1 MFHHFLYSKSKR
13 CEIMRKVAVIGV
25 GNSKFGNRSDVNVAE
40 LAYES
45 TKPAFEEAGIAAKD
59 VEFVAVGSV
68 GAGAWYEELLPA
80 VVSAEYCGLTGA
92 GLARCEAA
100 CSSGSAAFQTAYSAI
115 ASGQAEITMAL
126 GIEKMREIDTPTSM
140 EWIGRAGYYFWEFHN
155 FGLTFPAYYALYAN
169 AHMAKYGTTEE
180 DLALV
185 AVKNHKY
192 GSMNPKAHLQNK
204 ITVDDVLSSMVIA
217 SPLKLFDCCPMT
229 DGSAAII
236 LASEEKVKEL
246 KIDTPVWVAG
256 IGYSSGT
263 ANLSKR
269 KDYVGLEASVTA
281 AERAY
286 KTAEVTPDQLDFAE
300 VHDCFTIAEILA
312 YEDLGFCAKGEGVK
326 LIREGQTEIGGKIP
340 VNMDGGLKA
349 KGHPIGTTGC
359 SMIYELTKQLKEE
372 AVEKSRQVPLKNYI
386 GLAHNVGGTGHYC
399 YVTILRR

>member
-1 MFHHFLYSKSKR
+1 
-13 CEIMRKVAVIGV
+13 MRKVAVIGV
-25 GNSKFGNRSDVNVAE
+25 GNSKFGVRNDVNIAE
-40 LAYES
+40 LAFEAV
-45 TKPAFEEAGIAAKD
+45 KPSLEDAGITAKD
-59 VEFVAVGSV
+59 IEFVALGST

-80 VVSAEYCGLTGA
+80 VVSAEYCGLTKA
-92 GLARCEAA
+92 GLTRCEAA
-100 CSSGSAAFQTAYSAI
+100 CASGSAAFFTAYAAV
-115 ASGQAEITMAL
+115 ASGQAEIAMAL
-126 GIEKMREIDTPTSM
+126 GVEKMREIDSPTAM

-192 GSMNPKAHLQNK
+192 ATMNPIAHLQNK

-229 DGSAAII
+229 DGSASVIV
-236 LASEEKVKEL
+236 ASEEKVREL

-256 IGYSSGT
+256 IGYASGT
-263 ANLSKR
+263 ANMSKR
-269 KDYVGLEASVTA
+269 KDYVGLEASVLA
-281 AERAY
+281 SQMAY
-286 KTAEVTPDQLDFAE
+286 KIAKVTPNQIDVAE

-312 YEDLGFCAKGEGVK
+312 YEDIGLCAKGEGAK

-340 VNMDGGLKA
+340 VNVDGGLKA

-359 SMIYELTKQLKEE
+359 SMIYEITKQLREE
-372 AVEKSRQVPLKNYI
+372 ATEKSRQAPLKNYVA
-386 GLAHNVGGTGHYC
+386 LAHNVGGTGHYC

>member
-1 MFHHFLYSKSKR
+1 MR
-13 CEIMRKVAVIGV
+13 AVRKVAIIGV
-25 GNSKFGNRSDVNVAE
+25 GNSKFGVRNDVNIAE
-40 LAYES
+40 LTFEAV
-45 TKPAFEEAGIAAKD
+45 KPSLEDAGITAKD
-59 VEFVAVGSV
+59 IEFVALGST

-80 VVSAEYCGLTGA
+80 VVSAEYCGLTKA
-92 GLARCEAA
+92 GLTRCEAA
-100 CSSGSAAFQTAYSAI
+100 CASGSAAFFTAYAAV
-115 ASGQAEITMAL
+115 ASGQAEIAMAL
-126 GIEKMREIDTPTSM
+126 GVEKMREIDSPTAM

-192 GSMNPKAHLQNK
+192 ATMNPIAHLQNK
-204 ITVDDVLSSMVIA
+204 ISVDDVLSSMVIA

-229 DGSAAII
+229 DGSASVIV
-236 LASEEKVKEL
+236 ASEEKVKEL

-256 IGYSSGT
+256 IGYASGT
-263 ANLSKR
+263 VNMSKR
-269 KDYVGLEASVTA
+269 KDYVGLEASVLA
-281 AERAY
+281 SQMAY
-286 KTAEVTPDQLDFAE
+286 KTAKVTPNQIDVAE

-312 YEDLGFCAKGEGVK
+312 YEDIGLCSKGEGAK

-340 VNMDGGLKA
+340 VNVDGGLKA

-359 SMIYELTKQLKEE
+359 SMIYEITRQLREE
-372 AVEKSRQVPLKNYI
+372 AIEKSRQVPLKNYVA
-386 GLAHNVGGTGHYC
+386 LAHNVGGTGHYC

>member
-1 MFHHFLYSKSKR
+1 
-13 CEIMRKVAVIGV
+13 
-25 GNSKFGNRSDVNVAE
+25 
-40 LAYES
+40 
-45 TKPAFEEAGIAAKD
+45 
-59 VEFVAVGSV
+59 
-68 GAGAWYEELLPA
+68 
-80 VVSAEYCGLTGA
+80 
-92 GLARCEAA
+92 
-100 CSSGSAAFQTAYSAI
+100 
-115 ASGQAEITMAL
+115 
-126 GIEKMREIDTPTSM
+126 
-140 EWIGRAGYYFWEFHN
+140 
-155 FGLTFPAYYALYAN
+155 
-169 AHMAKYGTTEE
+169 
-180 DLALV
+180 
-185 AVKNHKY
+185 
-192 GSMNPKAHLQNK
+192 MNPKAHLQNK

-217 SPLKLFDCCPMT
+217 SPLKLFDCCPMS
-229 DGSAAII
+229 DGSAAAI

-281 AERAY
+281 AQAAY
-286 KTAEVTPDQLDFAE
+286 KTAGVKPDEIDFAE

-312 YEDLGFCAKGEGVK
+312 YEDIGLCSKGEGVK
-326 LIREGQTEIGGKIP
+326 LIREGQTEIGGKTP

-359 SMIYELTKQLKEE
+359 SMIYELTKQLREE

>member
-1 MFHHFLYSKSKR
+1 
-13 CEIMRKVAVIGV
+13 MRKVAIIGV
-25 GNSKFGNRSDVNVAE
+25 GNSKFGNRSDVNIAE
-40 LAYES
+40 LAFES
-45 TKPAFEEAGIAAKD
+45 VKPALEEAGIMAKD
-59 VEFVAVGSV
+59 VEFAAVGSV

-80 VVSAEYCGLTGA
+80 VVTAEYCGLTKA
-92 GLARCEAA
+92 GLTRCEAA
-100 CSSGSAAFQTAYSAI
+100 CASGSAAFSTAYWAI
-115 ASGQAEITMAL
+115 ASGQAEVTMAL
-126 GIEKMREIDTPTSM
+126 GVEKMREIDTATAM

-169 AHMAKYGTTEE
+169 AHMAKYRTTEE

-192 GSMNPKAHLQNK
+192 GAMNPKAHLQNR

-229 DGSAAII
+229 DGSAAVI
-236 LASEEKVKEL
+236 LASEDKVKEL

-269 KDYVGLEASVTA
+269 KNYVGLEATVFA
-281 AERAY
+281 AQGAY
-286 KTAEVTPDQLDFAE
+286 KAAGITPEQVDFAE

-312 YEDLGFCAKGEGVK
+312 YEDLGFCGKGEGVK

-340 VNMDGGLKA
+340 INMDGGLKA

-359 SMIYELTKQLKEE
+359 SMIYELTKQLRGE
-372 AVEKSRQVPLKNYI
+372 ADEKSRQVPLKNYI
-386 GLAHNVGGTGHYC
+386 ALAHNVGGTGHYC

>member
-1 MFHHFLYSKSKR
+1 
-13 CEIMRKVAVIGV
+13 MRKVAVIGV
-25 GNSKFGNRSDVNVAE
+25 GNSKFGNRTDVNIAE

-45 TKPAFEEAGIAAKD
+45 TKPAFEEAGIVPKD

-92 GLARCEAA
+92 GLVRCEAA

-155 FGLTFPAYYALYAN
+155 FGVTFPAYYALYAN

-192 GSMNPKAHLQNK
+192 GSMNPNAHLQNK

-229 DGSAAII
+229 DGSAAVI

-246 KIDTPVWVAG
+246 KIDTPIWVAG

-281 AERAY
+281 AQRAY
-286 KTAEVTPDQLDFAE
+286 KTAGITSDQIDFAE

-312 YEDLGFCAKGEGVK
+312 YEDIGLCAKGEGVK

-359 SMIYELTKQLKEE
+359 SMIYELTKQLREE

>member
-1 MFHHFLYSKSKR
+1 VVDL
-13 CEIMRKVAVIGV
+13 RKVAIV
-25 GNSKFGNRSDVNVAE
+25 GAGHSKFGNRNDVNVSE
-40 LAYES
+40 LAFEAV
-45 TKPAFEEAGIAAKD
+45 KPSLEDAGVDAKEI
-59 VEFVAVGSV
+59 EFMALGTT

-80 VVSAEYCGLTGA
+80 VVVAEYCGLTKA
-92 GLARCEAA
+92 GLIRCEAA
-100 CSSGSAAFQTAYSAI
+100 CASGSAAFFTAYSAI
-115 ASGQAEITMAL
+115 ASGKTDVAIAVGL
-126 GIEKMREIDTPTSM
+126 EKMREIDTPTVM

-192 GSMNPKAHLQNK
+192 ATLNPVAHLRK
-204 ITVDDVLSSMVIA
+204 EITVDDVLSSMVIA
-217 SPLKLFDCCPMT
+217 SPLKLFDCCPVT
-229 DGSAAII
+229 DGSASLI

-269 KDYVGLEASVTA
+269 PDYVGLEASVLA

-286 KTAEVTPDQLDFAE
+286 KASGITPNQIDFAE
-300 VHDCFTIAEILA
+300 VHDCFTVAEILA
-312 YEDLGFCAKGEGVK
+312 YEDIGLCRKGEGAK
-326 LIREGQTEIGGKIP
+326 FLREGQTEIGGKVP
-340 VNMDGGLKA
+340 VNVDGGLKA

-359 SMIYELTKQLKEE
+359 SMIYELTKQLREE
-372 AVEKSRQVPLKNYI
+372 AEKGRQVPLKNYV